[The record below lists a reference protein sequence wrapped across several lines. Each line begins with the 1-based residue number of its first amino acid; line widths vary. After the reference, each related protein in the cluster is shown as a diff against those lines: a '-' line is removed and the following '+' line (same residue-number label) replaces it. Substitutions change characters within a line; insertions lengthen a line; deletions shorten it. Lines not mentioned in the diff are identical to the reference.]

1 MTTINFDSAVD
12 DDVRREQI
20 YAGHIFVFSPS
31 ASALAFVEFARGLV
45 EEAFAPLD
53 PVEAQFSLPVERFV
67 EIVAPLLPRFIHHP
81 ESKRLI
87 QGMLAERGCDPDKTY
102 LDVPRLRV
110 QTDGGYLSSGVGYTL
125 HPHRDT
131 WYAAPMSQIN
141 WWSALYPFESAS
153 AMTFFP
159 RYWNTEVRNGSKE
172 FNLYEWNA
180 NGRREAARQ
189 VGKDARKQPKAEEPL
204 DLDAEV
210 RVVNSPGG
218 LILFSGAQLHAT
230 VPNTSGRTRFSVD
243 FRTVHIDDVADQRGA
258 PNLDSDGTGTT
269 LRAHLRGTD
278 LEPLPEELARIYDPT
293 PPEGAILVFRPG
305 AASG

>member
-1 MTTINFDSAVD
+1 M
-12 DDVRREQI
+12 
-20 YAGHIFVFSPS
+20 
-31 ASALAFVEFARGLV
+31 EFARGLV

-53 PVEAQFSLPVERFV
+53 PVEAQFVLPVEKFV
-67 EIVAPLLPRFIHHP
+67 EIVAPLVPRFIHHP

-87 QGMLAERGCDPDKTY
+87 RDVLVERGCDLEKTY
-102 LDVPRLRV
+102 FDVPRLRV

-159 RYWNTEVRNGSKE
+159 RYWERPVKNGSNE
-172 FNLYEWNA
+172 FDLYEWNA
-180 NGRREAARQ
+180 NGRKDAARQ
-189 VGKDARKQPKAEEPL
+189 IHKDTRRQPKAEERL
-204 DLDAEV
+204 DVDAEV
-210 RVVNSPGG
+210 RIVNPPGG
-218 LILFSGAQLHAT
+218 LILFSGTQLHAT

-243 FRTVHIDDVADQRGA
+243 FRTVHVDDVAARRGA
-258 PNLDSDGTGTT
+258 PNLDSHGTGTT

-278 LEPLPEELARIYDPT
+278 LQPLPEELVRIYDPA
-293 PPEGAILVFRPG
+293 PPEGAILVYGPEAG
-305 AASG
+305 DSSAQ